1 GVINGHRENV
11 INIFTLKSYFQHL
24 FFETFAITGIAEQM
38 NIGHKLHLDG
48 NFTFAF
54 AGFTAAAI
62 YVETEMLCFVAV
74 YVRKFLRGIQIPN
87 IIISLNIGYGI
98 ATAGAANWILINKF
112 DTFNGPKIAFYF

>member
-1 GVINGHRENV
+1 LSKKSNGVINGHRENV

-38 NIGHKLHLDG
+38 YICHKLHLDG

-54 AGFTAAAI
+54 TGFATAAI
-62 YVETEMLCFVAV
+62 NVETEMLCFVAAD
-74 YVRKFLRGIQIPN
+74 VRKFLRGIKIPN

-98 ATAGAANWILINKF
+98 ASAGTANWI
-112 DTFNGPKIAFYF
+112 